1 MAEVM
6 AETKPTIPGPRKRGR
21 PRTVTDDQDVP
32 ERRRKQLRV
41 AQQAY
46 RRRKENTINDL
57 QTRVQEMEEGIEEI
71 SQCFLSFSNLLI
83 QEDLLARYPRIA
95 SALQNITR
103 QCVALAKQ
111 GCDEDENPAPVEPT
125 STPNSDSRKK
135 SAPQNNNFSFDLD
148 ALEPVNLSLPD
159 ESLRFPFN
167 TRQWPVAQP
176 LTPPYQ
182 EQAILPFG
190 VVLSSPPMSLSPPVQ
205 QLPSPPP
212 TISPASLVKEERW
225 TLSQRIVRECCENG
239 YRLLVDQPDNEA
251 KIQEIFGKPLTLSER
266 DRLISAFYMAMNDD
280 VIEAIEL
287 KTKVL
292 NPLYNKREDFSPD
305 MLSRSSRTWQL
316 VLESGPDEWL
326 DASGVQR
333 YLQQRGI
340 HIDSSSRH
348 SPPRIEAPSE
358 FNLSTF
364 LKILSLDC
372 ICVGPGPAF
381 RKAGVEQALQLATS
395 HNPWDFMYPKFMT

>member
-205 QLPSPPP
+205 QLPSPPANYIP
-212 TISPASLVKEERW
+212 
-225 TLSQRIVRECCENG
+225 SQPRQRRAMDPFTAH
-239 YRLLVDQPDNEA
+239 YQPDNEA